1 VGTAYWVNTISSA
14 LKKTVGDLRSYPG
27 NPKFDYDMEPDLTR
41 FVDAQASDY
50 AQALTEI
57 KNGRKR
63 SHWMW
68 YIFPQLNGLGFSEM
82 ARVYGIRDI
91 QEATAYL
98 AHPVLGPR
106 LIAISQ
112 ALLDLK
118 TQSANQVMGSP
129 DDLKLR
135 SSMTLFSR
143 VDGADPGQ
151 GGQVFQ
157 AVLDKFFDGEPD
169 PKTVS
174 MLAGRG

>member
-1 VGTAYWVNTISSA
+1 
-14 LKKTVGDLRSYPG
+14 
-27 NPKFDYDMEPDLTR
+27 MEPDLNR

-82 ARVYGIRDI
+82 ARFYGIRDI
-91 QEATAYL
+91 QEAAAYL
-98 AHPVLGPR
+98 AHPLLGPR

-112 ALLDLK
+112 ALVDLK
-118 TQSANQVMGSP
+118 TQSASQVMGSP

-135 SSMTLFSR
+135 SSMTLFSQ
-143 VDGADPGQ
+143 VNTNDSIQ

-157 AVLDKFFDGEPD
+157 EVLDKFFEGESD

-174 MLAGRG
+174 MLASRG

>member
-1 VGTAYWVNTISSA
+1 
-14 LKKTVGDLRSYPG
+14 
-27 NPKFDYDMEPDLTR
+27 MEPDLTR
-41 FVDAQASDY
+41 FVDAQAGDY

-57 KNGRKR
+57 KHGRKR

-68 YIFPQLNGLGFSEM
+68 YVFPQLNGLGFSEM
-82 ARVYGIRDI
+82 ARFYSIRDI
-91 QEATAYL
+91 QEATDYL

-106 LIAISQ
+106 LIAISK
-112 ALLDLK
+112 ALVALK
-118 TQSANQVMGSP
+118 TQSASQVMGSP

-143 VDGADPGQ
+143 VAGVDSIPD
-151 GGQVFQ
+151 GQVFQ

-169 PKTVS
+169 PKTVA